1 MAMKLQISEILAKL
15 KEFTGEG
22 AVAKKV
28 EWLRQNDSATLRL
41 ILKHA
46 FDPKI
51 AYNLTEGDPPFKP
64 NPNQIDQTETS
75 LFKETRKLSYL
86 WLQPSDIALEDL
98 TKTQKDQF
106 AELEQQQEE
115 KGKLLQDMITEYRAA
130 EQEVTDAREAIE
142 VGRVRLKNATEKAIA
157 LKKRGQDFNIIVEQ
171 LNAYVQKAIE
181 SMVGAND
188 ELLNRGTSR
197 MEQRIPKYKLELQFI
212 QLLESIHP
220 DEAKVLLGTKNKT
233 LGKQFAITK
242 DIIKKAF
249 PELL

>member
-51 AYNLTEGDPPFKP
+51 AYNLPEGDPPFKP